1 MNETSFQTK
10 PIKALYP
17 NTELSVD
24 LKLLTSRPGRM
35 QNGEQ
40 LPGTITRDSEEHFT
54 FTQDASEK
62 ESTSKK
68 NAPAYT
74 RNPHAYEGRCFN
86 VSRRA
91 DGNLYPTFCMPHY
104 SDHYSFPDFCREAAE
119 ELLMVAR
126 AFEDLGLVEESQGK

>member
-1 MNETSFQTK
+1 M
-10 PIKALYP
+10 IKKQFTVDLYP
-17 NTELSVD
+17 NTEISVD

-54 FTQDASEK
+54 FTQDALEK
-62 ESTSKK
+62 ESTPKK
-68 NAPAYT
+68 SMPAPT
-74 RNPHAYEGRCFN
+74 RYPHAYEGKCFN

-91 DGNLYPTFCMPHY
+91 DGNLYPTFCQPHY
-104 SDHYSFPDFCREAAE
+104 SEDFSFLDFCREAAE

-126 AFEDLGLVEESQGK
+126 VFEQSGLVEEGNSK